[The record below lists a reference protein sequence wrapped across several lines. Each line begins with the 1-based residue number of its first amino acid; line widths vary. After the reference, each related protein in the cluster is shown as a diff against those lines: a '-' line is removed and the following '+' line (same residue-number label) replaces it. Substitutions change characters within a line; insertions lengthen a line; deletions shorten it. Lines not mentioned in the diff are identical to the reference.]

1 MADNYV
7 EYHRQEY
14 EQWKARRNKKRQ
26 AELRRRLAA
35 IMARR
40 EAERAANSAT
50 PEIS

>member
-14 EQWKARRNKKRQ
+14 EQWKARREKKRQ